1 MPKDKHSDR
10 LDYAGVKFHRSSPIG
25 HADLNRARKAA
36 EALFAPKRPI
46 EDHTTPNTTGSSQQN
61 ARKPRILSAV
71 RGQLPVI
78 QAAHWEPTTPPL
90 QHKTQR
96 PRKRV
101 PVSHLT
107 RLRMWL
113 KYGMTIRQAADM
125 YRVSVSEIERIVQ
138 KA

>member
-1 MPKDKHSDR
+1 MPENKHSDR

-36 EALFAPKRPI
+36 EAMFAPKRPI

-90 QHKTQR
+90 QQKTQTQ
-96 PRKRV
+96 RV

-107 RLRMWL
+107 RLRTWL

-125 YRVSVSEIERIVQ
+125 YRVSVSEIERILQ